1 VVSFDLLEVEV
12 VNKLILSLLL
22 MLVSFVAG
30 CDALTMTPDAWL
42 HPPRWDE
49 KETSKVELENSQL
62 RAQAKSGSQP

>member
-1 VVSFDLLEVEV
+1 
-12 VNKLILSLLL
+12 VNKLILCVLL

-49 KETSKVELENSQL
+49 KETSKVELEHSRV
-62 RAQAKSGSQP
+62 RAQARSGS